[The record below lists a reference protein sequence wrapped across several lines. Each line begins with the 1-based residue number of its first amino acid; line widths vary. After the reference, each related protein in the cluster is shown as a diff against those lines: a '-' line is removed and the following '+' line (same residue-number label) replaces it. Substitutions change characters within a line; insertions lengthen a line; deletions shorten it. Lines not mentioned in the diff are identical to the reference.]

1 MTNMP
6 SPWAA
11 VTDVPSPC
19 VNVCVMDN
27 ASGLCRGCRRTLD
40 EIARWSA
47 FCPDQKRAVLRQLP
61 GRRASA
67 ST

>member
-1 MTNMP
+1 
-6 SPWAA
+6 
-11 VTDVPSPC
+11 
-19 VNVCVMDN
+19 MDS
-27 ASGLCRGCRRTLD
+27 ASGLCRGCSRTLD

-47 FCPDQKRAVLRQLP
+47 FSPDQKRAVLRQLP